1 MRKIFFNHKKIY
13 SYYTNSNT
21 VKKGNSFDRKIDI
34 SVVEK
39 QDKIYAKRYDNRL
52 KSLIHGVKKSFCYF
66 KIVNNDN
73 HKFYHLNNCSST
85 PEIFGYIDGKISI
98 DIKQHKFKIIPNNI
112 KDISK
117 LEELFN
123 KDFIFSYNSNIEE
136 EPNNKNYI
144 GS

>member
-1 MRKIFFNHKKIY
+1 MENNSRYFNKISRKYSDLGNNSMRKIFFNHKKIY

-52 KSLIHGVKKSFCYF
+52 KPLIHGVKKSFCYF

-73 HKFYHLNNCSST
+73 HVLQLQKFLGILMEKFRLILN
-85 PEIFGYIDGKISI
+85 SI
-98 DIKQHKFKIIPNNI
+98 N
-112 KDISK
+112 SK
-117 LEELFN
+117 
-123 KDFIFSYNSNIEE
+123 
-136 EPNNKNYI
+136 
-144 GS
+144 